1 MGLTAASA
9 GAVAGVVVGTLGYA
23 ALNVFAAL
31 LVTGIATAAEYAR
44 RMTGPGTQHDGPLAP

>member
-9 GAVAGVVVGTLGYA
+9 GALAGVIVGSLGYGW
-23 ALNVFAAL
+23 LNLFAAV

-44 RMTGPGTQHDGPLAP
+44 RTTGRASRDGGALAL